1 MIQLTRDLEVR
12 ILTCGYWMA
21 VTGVTLY
28 LASLGTMQGQKNP
41 ELTWIEG
48 SVFFLISVYL
58 VNGTVR
64 RMVQGE
70 TS

>member
-1 MIQLTRDLEVR
+1 MIQFTRDLEVR

-28 LASLGTMQGQKNP
+28 LASLGTIQGQKEP
-41 ELTWIEG
+41 LITWIAG

-64 RMVQGE
+64 YMVQGE
-70 TS
+70 AS